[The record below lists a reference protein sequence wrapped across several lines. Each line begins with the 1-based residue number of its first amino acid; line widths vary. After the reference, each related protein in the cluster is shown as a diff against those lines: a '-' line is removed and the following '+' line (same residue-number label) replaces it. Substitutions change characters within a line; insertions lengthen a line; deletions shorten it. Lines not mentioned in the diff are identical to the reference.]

1 MSFADK
7 QFMGYNL
14 GNLRPISMTY
24 LTISLLESAK
34 AYVDRQISDGA
45 YNSVDEFLTVLIE
58 QEQER
63 QAKHKVNTM
72 LRSTI
77 QKNQTVE
84 ATDEWW
90 EQRRKSLGESLPSQP

>member
-1 MSFADK
+1 
-7 QFMGYNL
+7 MGYNS
-14 GNLRPISMTY
+14 GNFRPIRMTY
-24 LTISLLESAK
+24 LTIALPESAK
-34 AYVDRQISDGA
+34 AYVDRQISDGT

-63 QAKHKVNTM
+63 QAKQKANAM

-77 QKNQTVE
+77 QKNRKVE

-90 EQRRKSLGESLPSQP
+90 DQQRKILSDSLPPQV